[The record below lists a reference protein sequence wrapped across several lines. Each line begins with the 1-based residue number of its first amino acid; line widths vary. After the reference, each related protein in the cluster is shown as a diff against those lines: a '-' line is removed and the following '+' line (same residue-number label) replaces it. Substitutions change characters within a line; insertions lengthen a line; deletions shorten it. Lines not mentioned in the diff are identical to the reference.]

1 MNLRDCRDW
10 VWSRAWLRRLLKIAV
25 IPGFFLILLILV
37 VDHVAMPLW
46 TRHGDEFPAPNL
58 VGRSLAGAQQ
68 ALDEFDGTMEII
80 ERRYS
85 PDYSDGTILEQR
97 PGVEVPI
104 KVGRFFKVVVS
115 RGSELIDV
123 PRVRGF
129 TVRQAELIIIEAGF
143 TVGGRAPADD
153 HSFPVGTV
161 TGTIPDA
168 GGRLPRGTVVH
179 LLVNQ
184 AEQKWT
190 WCPNL
195 VGMNVEEAR
204 EILRDRKLLVG
215 RVDRRFDDKL
225 LPGTVISQSRSP
237 GAKLAIGTEVDL
249 VISRDR

>member
-1 MNLRDCRDW
+1 MNLHDYREWIRG
-10 VWSRAWLRRLLKIAV
+10 RAWLRRLFHTVVLFSLV
-25 IPGFFLILLILV
+25 VILLILI

-46 TRHGDEFPAPNL
+46 TRHGDEFPAPHL

-68 ALDEFDGTMEII
+68 VLDEFGGTMEII

-85 PDYSDGTILEQR
+85 PEYSDGTILEQR
-97 PGVEVPI
+97 PGMGLPI
-104 KVGRFFKVVVS
+104 KAGRFFKVVVS

-129 TVRQAELIIIEAGF
+129 TIRQAELIIIEAGF

-153 HSFPVGTV
+153 HTLPVGTV

-184 AEQKWT
+184 AEQKWA

-237 GAKLAIGTEVDL
+237 GAKLAVGTEVDL

>member
-1 MNLRDCRDW
+1 VNLRYYREW
-10 VWSRAWLRRLLKIAV
+10 VWDRAWLRRPIKIAV
-25 IPGFFLILLILV
+25 LPGLVVILLMLV

-46 TRHGDEFPAPNL
+46 TRHGDEFPAPDL

-68 ALDEFDGTMEII
+68 ALDQFGGAMEII

-85 PDYSDGTILEQR
+85 PDYSDGTVLEQR
-97 PGVEVPI
+97 PGVDAPI

-129 TVRQAELIIIEAGF
+129 TIRQAELILVEAGF

-153 HSFPVGTV
+153 RTLPVGTV

-168 GGRLPRGTVVH
+168 GGHLPRGTVVH

-184 AEQKWT
+184 AEQKWA

-225 LPGTVISQSRSP
+225 LPGTVISQSRAP
-237 GAKLAIGTEVDL
+237 GAELAVGTEIDL